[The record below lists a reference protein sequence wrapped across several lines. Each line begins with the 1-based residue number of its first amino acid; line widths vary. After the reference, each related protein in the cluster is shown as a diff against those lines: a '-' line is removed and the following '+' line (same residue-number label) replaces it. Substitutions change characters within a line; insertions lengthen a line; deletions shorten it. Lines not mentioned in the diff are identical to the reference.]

1 MFKHLGIRMSLKLNT
16 QASHLLADSPSSNH
30 AADAFA
36 WSGACGPRHPRFE
49 NPKRRIRVLGT
60 AKIL

>member
-1 MFKHLGIRMSLKLNT
+1 MPLKSNT
-16 QASHLLADSPSSNH
+16 QASHLLADSRSSNH

-49 NPKRRIRVLGT
+49 NPKRKYSALGT
-60 AKIL
+60 AKFL

>member
-1 MFKHLGIRMSLKLNT
+1 MSLKFNT
-16 QASHLLADSPSSNH
+16 QASHLLADSRTSNH

-49 NPKRRIRVLGT
+49 NLKRKIRLLGT